1 LSAVKLLGYAVE
13 ISSDEVYPVRLLFTV
28 SSQYICKKKST
39 MSNKQL
45 KNLFS
50 ETGIIFKTLF
60 FVSFLFVSFIG
71 SAQTYSV
78 GHVQITYT
86 DPARAGRSIQT
97 EIYYPAA
104 TAGTSVPVSP
114 GTFPII
120 VFGHGFVMSWD
131 AYQNIWDDLVP
142 QGYIVAFPRT
152 EGSFSPSH
160 AEFGMDLKFLVTKLQ
175 SESATNLSSPFYNHI
190 NSKSA
195 IMGHSMGGGS
205 TFLAAESNP
214 NITTMVTFAAA
225 NTTPP
230 SIAAATNVSVP
241 ALVFA
246 GENDCVAPPAVH
258 QIPMYDSLGS
268 LCKTFISVKGGAHCE
283 FANNNFNCSFGQS
296 TCTPTPAI
304 TRAQQQDAVSDL
316 LKLWLE
322 YYLKDICTSWD
333 TFNDSL
339 VASPRITYEQS
350 CLINAPVITQSGA
363 VLTSTPA
370 STYQWYWNGSII
382 PGATAQNYTTT
393 APGNYYVMVT
403 YYNTC
408 PYPSNTISVLSTG
421 IISSVDDINVLVFPN
436 PVSSILSIVIENGE
450 TGKALITIKNVLGQ
464 KLFEKQVDV
473 LINQKQQESISV
485 SEFESGI
492 YFVEIT
498 VGNSKVIRKITK
510 N

>member
-1 LSAVKLLGYAVE
+1 MIKKLL
-13 ISSDEVYPVRLLFTV
+13 
-28 SSQYICKKKST
+28 KKSFT
-39 MSNKQL
+39 
-45 KNLFS
+45 
-50 ETGIIFKTLF
+50 ETEVIVKKLF
-60 FVSFLFVSFIG
+60 FVSFLFLSLLG
-71 SAQTYSV
+71 KAQTYAV

-86 DPARAGRSIQT
+86 DPARASRSIQT

-104 TAGTSVPVSP
+104 TAGTSVPVSA

-131 AYQNIWDDLVP
+131 AYQNIWEDLVP

-152 EGSFSPSH
+152 EGSISPSH
-160 AEFGMDLKFLVTKLQ
+160 GEFGKDLKFLVTKLQ

-190 NSKSA
+190 NTKSA

-246 GENDCVAPPAVH
+246 GENDCVAPPADH

-268 LCKTFISVKGGAHCE
+268 TCKTFISVKGAAHCE
-283 FANNNFNCSFGQS
+283 FANYNFNCAFGQS
-296 TCTPTPAI
+296 TCTPTLAI
-304 TRAQQQDAVSDL
+304 TRAQQQDAVADF

-322 YYLKDICTSWD
+322 YYLKDNCTSWD

-339 VASPRITYEQS
+339 TVSPRITYDQA
-350 CLINAPVITQSGA
+350 CLINAPVITQAGA
-363 VLTSTPA
+363 VLTATPA
-370 STYQWYWNGSII
+370 TTYQWYWNGSII
-382 PGATAQNYTTT
+382 PGATSQSYTTT
-393 APGNYYVMVT
+393 TDGNYYVMVT

-408 PYPSNTISVLSTG
+408 PYPSNTISILSTG
-421 IISSVDDINVLVFPN
+421 ITSLVDAFNVLVYPN
-436 PVSSILSIVIENGE
+436 PVSSTLSLVIENGG
-450 TGKALITIKNVLGQ
+450 TGKAILTIKNVLGQ
-464 KLFEKQVDV
+464 NVIEKQMDV
-473 LINQKQQESISV
+473 HANQKHQEAISV
-485 SEFESGI
+485 SELESGI